1 MNTEILLLFIYTSLQ
16 GKSQGFLEGEM
27 DNVAGF
33 IVVCVFS
40 LILGAVI
47 MYAYLNDP
55 GRIGRAGQDLEELG
69 DNLAAVEAGLDNLSG
84 RLETGASEVGAA
96 ADRLDKP
103 IREIQS
109 VVNGLDQSLD
119 DVGRGKA
126 ILEGIRKR
134 AGVERP

>member
-27 DNVAGF
+27 DNVASF
-33 IVVCVFS
+33 IIACFVS

-47 MYAYLNDP
+47 MYAYLNHD
-55 GRIGRAGQDLEELG
+55 GRARGIGSDLDELG
-69 DNLAAVEAGLDNLSG
+69 DNLATVETGLDSISG
-84 RLETGASEVGAA
+84 RLETGASEVGAIA
-96 ADRLDKP
+96 SGLNEPVRKV
-103 IREIQS
+103 ES
-109 VVNGLDQSLD
+109 VVSELDQSLD

-134 AGVERP
+134 AGLERD

>member
-1 MNTEILLLFIYTSLQ
+1 
-16 GKSQGFLEGEM
+16 M

-33 IVVCVFS
+33 IIACFVS
-40 LILGAVI
+40 LIFGGIIV
-47 MYAYLNDP
+47 YAYLNDP

-119 DVGRGKA
+119 DVGRGRA
-126 ILEGIRKR
+126 ILEGVRKR